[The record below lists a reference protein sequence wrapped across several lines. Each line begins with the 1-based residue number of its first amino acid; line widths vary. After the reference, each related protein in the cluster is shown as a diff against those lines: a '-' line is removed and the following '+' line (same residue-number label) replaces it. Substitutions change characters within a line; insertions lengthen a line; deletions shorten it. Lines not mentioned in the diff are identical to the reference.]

1 MSFTIFQ
8 QKHIKLSYMEMECK
22 LIQILIDLKVWN
34 DEAFRFKHI
43 MNDVSLL
50 QIRFLKINLPV
61 YLLALIYV
69 FVLDVTSTWET

>member
-22 LIQILIDLKVWN
+22 LIQMLIDLKVWN
-34 DEAFRFKHI
+34 DEAFRFKYI

>member
-1 MSFTIFQ
+1 MSFTIIK
-8 QKHIKLSYMEMECK
+8 QKHIKLRYMELEYK

-34 DEAFRFKHI
+34 DGAFRFKHI

-50 QIRFLKINLPV
+50 QIRFLKINLLV

-69 FVLDVTSTWET
+69 LVLDMTSTWET